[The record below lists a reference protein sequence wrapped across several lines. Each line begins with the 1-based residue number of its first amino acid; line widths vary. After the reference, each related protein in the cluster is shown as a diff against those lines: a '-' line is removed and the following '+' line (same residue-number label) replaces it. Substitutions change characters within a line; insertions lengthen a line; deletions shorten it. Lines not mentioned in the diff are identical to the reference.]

1 MKREFLNDLLKEH
14 VSEEKTLKDIL
25 DKVMDEN
32 GKDITSVQTKL
43 TTAEADKKAV
53 QEKLD
58 ATNATLE
65 KFKDVDVDEL
75 KGEIDVLKADLEAK
89 DKDHKAELEKQEYDR
104 AVNDFFGKLP
114 EGYEFASEL
123 SKEAAMS
130 KFTAA
135 ELKLND
141 GKFLGAED
149 FLKGLKEKN
158 PTAFKSTDPIDTKQ
172 PVGPTGGGGSGDKDA
187 AMRAVMGLVPRLFS
201 YLHNSSRVT
210 CRASAS
216 LIAVDTL
223 PSFRFSKSSIVLT
236 GTSDNLLNAGTLK
249 S

>member
-75 KGEIDVLKADLEAK
+75 KGEIDALKADLEAK

-114 EGYEFASEL
+114 EGL
-123 SKEAAMS
+123 SLRPTYPKKRACRKWMYPNVLQLN
-130 KFTAA
+130 
-135 ELKLND
+135 LKMKRENRDYWEIMKRIYHQNFIFPVTLV
-141 GKFLGAED
+141 
-149 FLKGLKEKN
+149 EKRR
-158 PTAFKSTDPIDTKQ
+158 K
-172 PVGPTGGGGSGDKDA
+172 
-187 AMRAVMGLVPRLFS
+187 
-201 YLHNSSRVT
+201 T
-210 CRASAS
+210 CEKYKPY
-216 LIAVDTL
+216 VD
-223 PSFRFSKSSIVLT
+223 
-236 GTSDNLLNAGTLK
+236 
-249 S
+249 